1 MAWRHLPANRAL
13 RAALV
18 ASALGAGAAAAQT
31 RDETLLRLS
40 LGANEYLIAGADSI
54 RAQQYDDGIR
64 LTLRGLE
71 VEPAGTRNRAA
82 GLANLCAAYVAKSE
96 ADAALPF
103 CDQALEL
110 DAGNWRVYSNRS
122 RAYFIKG
129 MLREAAADNEA
140 AAAVAPD
147 AAHVKMMRGL
157 LNERLLR
164 SQVIV
169 EEHE

>member
-1 MAWRHLPANRAL
+1 MNRAL
-13 RAALV
+13 RAALIV
-18 ASALGAGAAAAQT
+18 SALGAAGAAAQT
-31 RDETLLRLS
+31 RDESQLRVA

-54 RAQQYDDGIR
+54 RGGQYDDGIR

-82 GLANLCAAYVAKSE
+82 GYANLCAAYVAKGE
-96 ADAALPF
+96 PDAALPY
-103 CDQALEL
+103 CGEALEL
-110 DAGNWRVYSNRS
+110 DGGNWRVYSNRA

-129 MLREAAADNEA
+129 MLSEAAADNEA
-140 AAAVAPD
+140 AAAIAPE

-157 LNERLLR
+157 LNERLLKP
-164 SQVIV
+164 QVIV

>member
-1 MAWRHLPANRAL
+1 MGHTL
-13 RAALV
+13 RV
-18 ASALGAGAAAAQT
+18 AFVLGALAGSAAIAQGV
-31 RDETLLRLS
+31 DESRQRLS

-54 RAQQYDDGIR
+54 RAEQYDDGIR

-96 ADAALPF
+96 PDKALPY
-103 CDQALEL
+103 CDQALAL

-140 AAAVAPD
+140 AAALAPE
-147 AAHVKMMRGL
+147 AAHVKMMRAL
-157 LNERLLR
+157 LNERLLKP
-164 SQVIV
+164 QVIV